1 MLLKTNS
8 FEFEEFVLNVDERT
22 LLRNEE
28 PLSITPK
35 AFHLLQV
42 LLENQGRLVKKE
54 ELMQMVWAEN
64 FVEEGNLTFTI
75 RLLRKAL
82 QDDAQNPRFIK
93 TVPLHGYKFIA
104 EVRKSS
110 TENEV
115 LLPEIKPV
123 ENSDSIKHQANFS
136 AFSVFPIFIFL
147 AISSA
152 IIVFWYWQNK
162 TTTADLLILN
172 ASFATEKITTDGKT
186 FSAIISPD
194 GKNVLYSSGN
204 RGQQSI
210 WIRELETNRNIEII
224 PTTEAEY
231 VGLDFSPDGNF
242 FYFSRKSKE
251 ERANIEVFRASIF
264 DRNPVKIIDNTTGR
278 TSISPDGTKIS
289 FVRCPRLK
297 EENCSLWIADSLDGK
312 NERKIYSRP
321 IPYRISDNKFS
332 PDGKSIA
339 IATGQSENQAN
350 EFGLMEV
357 NIETQ
362 EVREISSDK
371 FFNIKSLVWLPADN
385 GWLVTASKI
394 PIWNF
399 RIWHISKEQGN
410 TQVLTKDSESY
421 ATLSIDRNNKL
432 IVSTQIES
440 DFKLSLHDIEN
451 PSRKQILTEAQSA
464 TFSPEGKIVFSSEKS
479 GNQEIWASES
489 NGTRQI
495 QLTNNI
501 ADDSR
506 PKVSPDNNFIYFS
519 SNRSGEVQIWRMN
532 ADGGNQVQ
540 ITQKNGGF
548 PVAISPDGNVIFY
561 LHGRDRTLWRISN
574 NGSDEQIVF
583 DQKKIFFALS
593 PDCSQVALSET
604 RGEERFLTIHSVTDK
619 TIVKSFPTPISKSR
633 ILEIEWL
640 ADGKGILYVLADN
653 SYENQ
658 SLWLQETDKENPR
671 QIVDFKGEST
681 SDASGL
687 SISFDN
693 KYFTIIQGSWQH
705 NATLLK
711 GLK

>member
-22 LLRNEE
+22 LLRNDE

-54 ELMQMVWAEN
+54 ELMQLVWAEN

-110 TENEV
+110 AENNF

-162 TTTADLLILN
+162 TTTADLPILN

-186 FSAIISPD
+186 FNAIISPD
-194 GKNVLYSSGN
+194 GKNVLYSLGN

-210 WIRELETNRNIEII
+210 WIRELETNKNIEII

-231 VGLDFSPDGNF
+231 AGLDFSPDGNF

-251 ERANIEVFRASIF
+251 EKANIEVFRASIF
-264 DRNPVKIIDNTTGR
+264 DRNPVKIIDNTTGK
-278 TSISPDGTKIS
+278 TGISPDGAKIS

-362 EVREISSDK
+362 EMREISSDK

-399 RIWHISKEQGN
+399 RIWHISKEQGK
-410 TQVLTKDSESY
+410 TQALTKDSESY
-421 ATLSIDRNNKL
+421 ASLSIDRNSKL
-432 IVSTQIES
+432 IVSTQAES
-440 DFKLSLHDIEN
+440 DFKLLLHDIEN

-548 PVAISPDGNVIFY
+548 PLAISPDGNVIFY

-583 DQKKIFFALS
+583 DQKKHFFALS

-604 RGEERFLTIHSVTDK
+604 RGEERFLTIHSLNDK
-619 TIVKSFPTPISKSR
+619 TIVKSFPTPVPKSR

-640 ADGKGILYVLADN
+640 ADGKGILYVLTDN